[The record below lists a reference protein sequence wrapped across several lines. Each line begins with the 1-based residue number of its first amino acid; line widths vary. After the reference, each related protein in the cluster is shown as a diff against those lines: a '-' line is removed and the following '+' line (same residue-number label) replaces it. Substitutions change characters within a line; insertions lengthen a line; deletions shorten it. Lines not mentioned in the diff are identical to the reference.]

1 LNPALSSVLTF
12 RPRDKDASLLSPAF
26 LRGST
31 SYNQTDGGWE
41 CEPSKEAELR
51 GRGRFQPGRTWIRGQ
66 SDARRWSRKVRAGG
80 DGRTMRQTNASS
92 MISSRTCFRYS
103 PRLIQPLGHARHSTI
118 SAYRARTVL
127 TEIERDPFARS
138 NTFEVPPSGQQA
150 VTLREGI
157 AWERSSI
164 GQRFRTHRRQ
174 IRAKRVVMTN
184 QRLCQSTGL

>member
-1 LNPALSSVLTF
+1 MRVCSFRRFCGGAHPTTKPTAAGSVNRQKKPSCAEGAGFSPVGHGSEVNPMLV
-12 RPRDKDASLLSPAF
+12 D
-26 LRGST
+26 
-31 SYNQTDGGWE
+31 
-41 CEPSKEAELR
+41 
-51 GRGRFQPGRTWIRGQ
+51 GRGK
-66 SDARRWSRKVRAGG
+66 SVRG

-127 TEIERDPFARS
+127 TEIERYPFARS

-150 VTLREGI
+150 VTLHEGI

-174 IRAKRVVMTN
+174 IRAKRMVMTN